1 MGASKNCI
9 FILYWLFVGAWLL
22 INLTMNDEVGLF
34 GYLDRVHELAERP
47 TALDKLNES
56 IDWSCFEPVLK
67 EHLNFKDRSKGGR
80 KPLDSILMFKV
91 LILQKYYN
99 LSEEETEFQILDRF
113 SFQRFLGLSVSDKV
127 PDKNTIWLFKQRLG
141 IPGVSA
147 LFDHF
152 SACLQENGFAVSAGK
167 ILDASFVEV
176 PRQQNSREENQQI
189 KSGQIPKGWQGNAAS
204 LRQKDLDARW
214 TTKGGHRYFG
224 YKNHIKI
231 DRQSKLI
238 QRWQATPANTH
249 DSQAMKSLVESTDGK
264 LYADS
269 AYNSWLILDW
279 LTTKGIDPQINER
292 AYRNRPLT
300 QEQKVNNRAKSSVRA
315 RVEHVFGFMTNNMAA
330 DRIRCIGLKRATQS
344 IGLGNLVYNLF
355 RFKQLGGSMMS

>member
-1 MGASKNCI
+1 M
-9 FILYWLFVGAWLL
+9 
-22 INLTMNDEVGLF
+22 
-34 GYLDRVHELAERP
+34 
-47 TALDKLNES
+47 
-56 IDWSCFEPVLK
+56 
-67 EHLNFKDRSKGGR
+67 
-80 KPLDSILMFKV
+80 
-91 LILQKYYN
+91 
-99 LSEEETEFQILDRF
+99 
-113 SFQRFLGLSVSDKV
+113 
-127 PDKNTIWLFKQRLG
+127 
-141 IPGVSA
+141 SA

-167 ILDASFVEV
+167 ILAASFVEV

-224 YKNHIKI
+224 YKNHIKV

-315 RVEHVFGFMTNNMAA
+315 RVEHVFGFMTKNMAA

-344 IGLGNLVYNLF
+344 IGCLLYT
-355 RFKQLGGSMMS
+355 SDAADE

>member
-1 MGASKNCI
+1 MSN
-9 FILYWLFVGAWLL
+9 
-22 INLTMNDEVGLF
+22 EVGLF

-80 KPLDSILMFKV
+80 KPLDSVLMFKV

-176 PRQQNSREENQQI
+176 PRQQTV
-189 KSGQIPKGWQGNAAS
+189 A
-204 LRQKDLDARW
+204 
-214 TTKGGHRYFG
+214 HR
-224 YKNHIKI
+224 
-231 DRQSKLI
+231 DRQTIPVPPDTS
-238 QRWQATPANTH
+238 P
-249 DSQAMKSLVESTDGK
+249 S
-264 LYADS
+264 
-269 AYNSWLILDW
+269 
-279 LTTKGIDPQINER
+279 
-292 AYRNRPLT
+292 
-300 QEQKVNNRAKSSVRA
+300 
-315 RVEHVFGFMTNNMAA
+315 
-330 DRIRCIGLKRATQS
+330 
-344 IGLGNLVYNLF
+344 
-355 RFKQLGGSMMS
+355 

>member
-1 MGASKNCI
+1 MSN
-9 FILYWLFVGAWLL
+9 
-22 INLTMNDEVGLF
+22 EVGLF
-34 GYLDRVHELAERP
+34 GYLDRVNELAQRP

-56 IDWSCFEPVLK
+56 IDWSCFKPVLK
-67 EHLNFKDRSKGGR
+67 AHLNFKDRSKGGR

-141 IPGVSA
+141 VEGVTA

-152 SACLQENGFAVSAGK
+152 SGCLQANGFEVSSGK
-167 ILDASFVEV
+167 IVDASFVEV
-176 PRQQNSREENQQI
+176 PRQQNSGEENTQI
-189 KSGQIPKGWQGNAAS
+189 KSGEIPEAWQDKPARM
-204 LRQKDLDARW
+204 RQKDLDARW

-224 YKNHIKI
+224 YKNHIKVGNKT
-231 DRQSKLI
+231 KLI
-238 QRWQATPANTH
+238 ESWEVTAANTH
-249 DSQAMKSLVESTDGK
+249 DSQAIRALVDPADGS

-269 AYNSWLILDW
+269 AYNSWLMLDW
-279 LTTKGIDPQINER
+279 LRGKGIDPQINER

-300 QEQKVNNRAKSSVRA
+300 DEQKADNRIKSAVRA
-315 RVEHVFGFMTNNMAA
+315 RVEHVFGFMVNNMGA
-330 DRIRCIGLKRATQS
+330 DRIRCIGLDRAKQS

-355 RFKQLGGSMMS
+355 RFKQLGGSLLT

>member
-1 MGASKNCI
+1 
-9 FILYWLFVGAWLL
+9 
-22 INLTMNDEVGLF
+22 
-34 GYLDRVHELAERP
+34 
-47 TALDKLNES
+47 
-56 IDWSCFEPVLK
+56 
-67 EHLNFKDRSKGGR
+67 
-80 KPLDSILMFKV
+80 MFKV

-224 YKNHIKI
+224 YKNHIKV

-292 AYRNRPLT
+292 AYRNRPLNSGT
-300 QEQKVNNRAKSSVRA
+300 KS
-315 RVEHVFGFMTNNMAA
+315 E
-330 DRIRCIGLKRATQS
+330 
-344 IGLGNLVYNLF
+344 
-355 RFKQLGGSMMS
+355 